1 MAGINPRAPIWEPGT
16 GAQLAAVMRL
26 RWQLFVHSL
35 QTVHGSLELVSR
47 IFTTVTFGL
56 AGLGGAIGMGAA
68 AWHFAAEG
76 RVDRIFI
83 LLWPVFFF
91 WQFFPVTTA
100 AFSSAF
106 DASELLRFPL
116 SYRGYCL
123 LRLAYSALDPA
134 TLVGG
139 LWLLGMA
146 IGIGFASPGLFA
158 WAALVLAGF
167 ALLNIL
173 LSQMIFSWI
182 ERWLAQ
188 RRSREILGIIF
199 FLFILGF
206 QFMNPLLH
214 WYTEES
220 RPEIMRVGREF
231 SFFQQALPPGL
242 AAKAI
247 FKVWQGH
254 GAEGLGRFALLGV
267 YAAVFLWVLN
277 LRLRAQYR
285 GENLSETANPARARK
300 NAPLLQTGWTLPWL
314 SAPVVAIFEK
324 ELRYL
329 LRSGPMLFSLIMP
342 AILVVLFGIGPTGR
356 GGNFLARAPAYAFPM
371 GALYALL
378 MLTNLVYNNFGA
390 DAGGVNFLIAAPVR
404 FSQVVAA
411 KNLAHLVVLGVEL
424 LLVWIVVCLM
434 FHMPPFAVTMAT
446 LAGVLFAAPVNLAA
460 GNLLSVYSPKK
471 IEFGM
476 LGRQR
481 ASQITVLASFAIQLG
496 IFALAAGA
504 LLMAREFGTLWIAT
518 SALLLLAGFAFA
530 GYALVLH
537 RMDRIGAERRE
548 TLIAEMCRA

>member
-1 MAGINPRAPIWEPGT
+1 MAGINARAPIWEPGT
-16 GAQLAAVMRL
+16 GGQLAAVMQL

-56 AGLGGAIGMGAA
+56 AGVGGAIGMGAA
-68 AWHFAAEG
+68 AWHFTAEG

-100 AFSSAF
+100 AFSSTF

-123 LRLAYSALDPA
+123 LRLLYGALDPA
-134 TLVGG
+134 TLVGS

-146 IGIGFASPGLFA
+146 LGIGFASPGLFA
-158 WAALVLAGF
+158 WAVVVLAGF

-173 LSQMIFSWI
+173 LSQMIFAWI

-188 RRSREILGIIF
+188 RRSREILGIVF
-199 FLFILGF
+199 FLFILAF

-214 WYTEES
+214 LYNEKS
-220 RPEIMRVGREF
+220 RPEIIRVGREF
-231 SFFQQALPPGL
+231 SFFQQSLPPGL
-242 AAKAI
+242 AAKSI

-254 GAEGLGRFALLGV
+254 GADALARFALLGV
-267 YAAVFLWVLN
+267 YGAAFLGVLN

-285 GENLSETANPARARK
+285 GENLSETANPAQARSE
-300 NAPLLQTGWTLPWL
+300 AMLLQPGWALPWL
-314 SAPVVAIFEK
+314 PASVVAVFEK

-342 AILVVLFGIGPTGR
+342 AVLVVLFGLGPAGR
-356 GGNFLARAPAYAFPM
+356 GGNFLVRAPAYAFPM

-411 KNLAHLVVLGVEL
+411 KNLAHLVVLALEL
-424 LLVWIVVCLM
+424 FLVWIVVCLM
-434 FHMPPFAVTMAT
+434 FGMPGFPVTMAT

-481 ASQITVLASFAIQLG
+481 ASQITVLASFGIQLA
-496 IFALAAGA
+496 IFGLAAGA
-504 LLMAREFGTLWIAT
+504 LLVAREFGTLWIAT
-518 SALLLLAGFAFA
+518 SVLLLLAGMAFA
-530 GYALVLH
+530 GYALVLN
-537 RMDRIGAERRE
+537 RMDEIGAERRE
-548 TLIAEMCRA
+548 ALIAELCRA

>member
-16 GAQLAAVMRL
+16 GGQLAAVLRL

-35 QTVHGSLELVSR
+35 RTVHGSLELVSR
-47 IFTTVTFGL
+47 IFTTVTFAL

-68 AWHFAAEG
+68 AWHFTAEG

-100 AFSSAF
+100 AFSSTF
-106 DASELLRFPL
+106 DASQLLRFPL

-123 LRLAYSALDPA
+123 LRLLYGALDPA

-139 LWLLGMA
+139 LWLLGIA
-146 IGIGFASPGLFA
+146 VGIGFASPGLFV
-158 WAALVLAGF
+158 WAVVVLGGF
-167 ALLNIL
+167 ALLNTL

-188 RRSREILGIIF
+188 RRSREIFGIIF
-199 FLFILGF
+199 FVFILGF

-214 WYTEES
+214 LYNEKS
-220 RPEIMRVGREF
+220 RPEIIRMGREF

-267 YAAVFLWVLN
+267 YAAAFVWVLN

-285 GENLSETANPARARK
+285 GENLSETAGPARDRK
-300 NAPLLQTGWTLPWL
+300 NPPLVRPGWALPGIP
-314 SAPVVAIFEK
+314 APVSAVFEK

-329 LRSGPMLFSLIMP
+329 LRSGPMLFTLIMP
-342 AILVVLFGIGPTGR
+342 AVLVVLFGLGPVGR
-356 GGNFLARAPAYAFPM
+356 GGNFLVRAPNYAFPM

-404 FSQVVAA
+404 FSQIVAA
-411 KNLAHLVVLGVEL
+411 KNLAHLVVLGLEL

-434 FHMPPFAVTMAT
+434 FPIPNFPVAAAT

-460 GNLLSVYSPKK
+460 GNLLSVYSPKR

-481 ASQITVLASFAIQLG
+481 ASQITVLASFGIQLA
-496 IFALAAGA
+496 IFGLSAGA
-504 LLMAREFGTLWIAT
+504 LLVAREFGTLWIAT
-518 SALLLLAGFAFA
+518 SAMLLLAGFAFA

-537 RMDRIGAERRE
+537 RMDDIGAERRE
-548 TLIAEMCRA
+548 GLIAELCRA